1 MSPVSRRADA
11 NLTYPACRS
20 TSTLW
25 QGCSSSCTC
34 GLGANITGYGGTTA
48 NSRLHHLA
56 ALERSAAH
64 GCGRRGCA
72 SVADLVRGARLA
84 TDPHAKRC
92 ALVFVG
98 DSLSLQVYDAAACS
112 LQAGG
117 AEEHRPLRD
126 SFSALRYLSTHPR
139 LANVTEY
146 YSAPEN
152 WPQWRQHT
160 GHRFRNILG
169 ETHERYLRLPRDDGG
184 GDVEIHMML
193 LWRWASSK
201 VGPGGALAAHPG
213 VPTLYEELMQR
224 LPRCTLTIYNEGLHA
239 GVDSPSHYRS
249 SVAEA
254 LDVFER
260 VASGRRSGPH
270 AVDDLRRPT
279 TFAWETVAQHFDT
292 PGGDGEFEHRKRR
305 EHGAANDSTAMYY
318 LTGEWRRPQAECVDT
333 PTPRVDW
340 RDEIMAEEVE
350 TRPGVRLLPFH
361 NASQAWGRLLHTS
374 AGDCTHARCF
384 TPFFFAPLWEAAAR
398 ALA

>member
-92 ALVFVG
+92 EARFRRRL
-98 DSLSLQVYDAAACS
+98 A
-112 LQAGG
+112 QAGG
-117 AEEHRPLRD
+117 AAEHRPLRD

-160 GHRFRNILG
+160 GHRFRNFSAKRMSVTCACLA
-169 ETHERYLRLPRDDGG
+169 TTAAATSRSTLCSC
-184 GDVEIHMML
+184 GD
-193 LWRWASSK
+193 
-201 VGPGGALAAHPG
+201 
-213 VPTLYEELMQR
+213 
-224 LPRCTLTIYNEGLHA
+224 
-239 GVDSPSHYRS
+239 
-249 SVAEA
+249 
-254 LDVFER
+254 
-260 VASGRRSGPH
+260 GRR
-270 AVDDLRRPT
+270 
-279 TFAWETVAQHFDT
+279 
-292 PGGDGEFEHRKRR
+292 
-305 EHGAANDSTAMYY
+305 
-318 LTGEWRRPQAECVDT
+318 
-333 PTPRVDW
+333 PR
-340 RDEIMAEEVE
+340 
-350 TRPGVRLLPFH
+350 
-361 NASQAWGRLLHTS
+361 WGQ
-374 AGDCTHARCF
+374 
-384 TPFFFAPLWEAAAR
+384 AAR
-398 ALA
+398 SPRRQACPLSTRS